1 MNNELLTALGELQDR
16 LKKLEAATSMLADA
30 KRQAEACAT
39 AARETTQAASAVV
52 LRTQE
57 LREVTLAVAALPA
70 TITAIKETLVAVS
83 DQLRLELKTSVIEIH
98 GRHSEQTDRLLHT
111 LTDRVSPEIL
121 QGIDRSEAK
130 LSIQQLAQTDQTRV
144 SLAQSQ
150 NAILADL
157 GLKFNQM
164 QKRLTI
170 AAFFSG
176 LAVLVTAGV
185 LAKLFLDR

>member
-16 LKKLEAATSMLADA
+16 LKKLEAATLMLGDA

-39 AARETTQAASAVV
+39 AARDTTLAASAVV

-83 DQLRLELKTSVIEIH
+83 EQLRLELKTSVIEIH

-130 LSIQQLAQTDQTRV
+130 LSVQQVAQADQTRT
-144 SLAQSQ
+144 SLAKSQS
-150 NAILADL
+150 AISADL
-157 GLKFNQM
+157 GLKFSQM

-170 AAFFSG
+170 AVFFSG
-176 LAVLVTAGV
+176 LAVIIAIGLI
-185 LAKLFLDR
+185 AKLFLSR